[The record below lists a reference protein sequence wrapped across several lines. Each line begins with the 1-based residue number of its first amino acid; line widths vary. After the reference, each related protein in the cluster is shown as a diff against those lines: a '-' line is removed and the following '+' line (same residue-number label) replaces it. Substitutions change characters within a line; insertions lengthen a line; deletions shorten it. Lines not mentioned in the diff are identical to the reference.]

1 MRMSIVAVLL
11 ALMLVGTASAEP
23 SSRFGPPNVNHAL
36 YLQTT
41 GMLASM
47 AVVEPCSSDGLSDAV
62 HRADAAYENQDIMTL
77 QTEQNGFAVGFARC
91 ALQANSASDFATFAC
106 ATIQSATSVI
116 DAHHALAG
124 LEAQDK
130 ARAQQL
136 YVIGKWLNSDSSA
149 GSVCKA
155 IVKNSF
161 VKLRKLHA
169 L

>member
-1 MRMSIVAVLL
+1 MRQSIITALL
-11 ALMLVGTASAEP
+11 ALFVVGASSAEP
-23 SSRFGPPNVNHAL
+23 SPRFGPSTVNHAL

-47 AVVEPCSSDGLSDAV
+47 AVVEPCSSEGLSDAV
-62 HRADAAYENQDIMTL
+62 HRADAAYENQDIITL

-91 ALQANSASDFATFAC
+91 ALQASSANDFATFAC

-116 DAHHALAG
+116 DALHALAG
-124 LEAQDK
+124 LEAQDR
-130 ARAQQL
+130 ARAQQI
-136 YVIGKWLNSDSSA
+136 YVIGKWLNSGSSA
-149 GSVCKA
+149 GSVCKS

-161 VKLRKLHA
+161 AKLRKLHA